1 MAAFFYCLIIGLRI
15 TDLRILY
22 LFYFSCMIPRWLN
35 WKMILLIIA
44 IVLVSG
50 TIFYSQYVA
59 GKIAREERK
68 NVEAWVE
75 AQRTILNSSD
85 SASINLATKIST
97 ENTQIPIIETN
108 EKDSIT
114 GNYINLD
121 SIKVQTEKGYLQKK
135 LAEFKRYQRRPIV
148 LILKDRPYTSNQYY
162 YGESQLLKEVQ
173 WYPIVQLVIVAMFIT
188 IAIMALQA
196 TYRGEQNQLWV
207 SMAKET
213 AHQLG
218 TPVSSLE
225 GWLEILKEH
234 TANENIVPEIAKDVN
249 RLLLITD
256 RFGKI
261 GSQPQLEWRNPAEQV
276 HLVLEYMKKRTGG
289 DVVMRFTDEAIKNQ
303 FTLLSPPLFD
313 WVLENLIKNAL
324 DAIEGKGIIN
334 ITAAIEEKNVL
345 IDITDTGKGIA
356 RNHIADV
363 FKPGFTTKKRG
374 WGLGLS
380 LSKRIIEQYH
390 KGKLFVKWSEQ
401 GKGTTFRII
410 LPLQQN
416 PVAAPL
422 ATYPNNS

>member
-1 MAAFFYCLIIGLRI
+1 MLPQWVNWRTILI
-15 TDLRILY
+15 
-22 LFYFSCMIPRWLN
+22 C
-35 WKMILLIIA
+35 IA
-44 IVLVSG
+44 IALVSG
-50 TIFYSQYVA
+50 TIFYSQYVS

-97 ENTQIPIIETN
+97 ENNQIPIIETN

-114 GNYINLD
+114 GNYLNLD
-121 SIKVQTEKGYLQKK
+121 TVKVKTEKGYLEDK
-135 LAEFKRYQRRPIV
+135 LADFKRYHHQPIILV
-148 LILKDRPYTSNQYY
+148 LKEKPYTANRYY
-162 YGESQLLKEVQ
+162 YGESQLLKEVKL
-173 WYPIVQLVIVAMFIT
+173 YPIVQLIIVALFIT
-188 IAIMALQA
+188 IAIVALQTSYKSA
-196 TYRGEQNQLWV
+196 QNQLWA

-218 TPVSSLE
+218 TPVSSLQ
-225 GWLEILKEH
+225 GWLEILKEQE
-234 TANENIVPEIAKDVN
+234 ANAAIVPEIAKDVN

-261 GSQPQLEWRNPAEQV
+261 GSEPQLEWKKPAEQI
-276 HLVLEYMKKRTGG
+276 HHMLDYMKKRTGG
-289 DVVMRFTDEAIKNQ
+289 QVNFIFDDTCLKNISI
-303 FTLLSPPLFD
+303 LLSPPLFD

-324 DAIEGKGIIN
+324 DAIEGNGTISIIATTN
-334 ITAAIEEKNVL
+334 ENNMLLDV
-345 IDITDTGKGIA
+345 TDTGKGIA
-356 RNHIADV
+356 KNHLTNV

-401 GKGTTFRII
+401 GKGTTFRMI
-410 LPLQQN
+410 LPLQTLPQ
-416 PVAAPL
+416 VG
-422 ATYPNNS
+422 